1 MWGFG
6 GGGGGGNPWL
16 QGLASRIGAARGG
29 GQGGGGG
36 GRPMFGLGGLF
47 SQMGQGWGGGQ
58 SVGGGAAHG
67 GGMPS
72 WGQHMQTGA
81 PGGSP
86 NSMSFAPQGGAS
98 PEQKQWADQ
107 YSAAKN
113 AGNQY
118 NYDYNNAAGQQA
130 GGGVQLRPE
139 MGNQQNA
146 YQWGWNGGNPGETQ
160 APNTFR
166 PSGPSERKGGQKLED
181 DDD

>member
-36 GRPMFGLGGLF
+36 GGGGRPMFGLGGLF

-58 SVGGGAAHG
+58 SVGGGAAQG

-86 NSMSFAPQGGAS
+86 NSMSFAPNQSWGMNAGTSGGAR
-98 PEQKQWADQ
+98 PQGLTVGEP
-107 YSAAKN
+107 
-113 AGNQY
+113 GP
-118 NYDYNNAAGQQA
+118 
-130 GGGVQLRPE
+130 GVQLRPE

-146 YQWGWNGGNPGETQ
+146 YQWGSQGTPGETQ